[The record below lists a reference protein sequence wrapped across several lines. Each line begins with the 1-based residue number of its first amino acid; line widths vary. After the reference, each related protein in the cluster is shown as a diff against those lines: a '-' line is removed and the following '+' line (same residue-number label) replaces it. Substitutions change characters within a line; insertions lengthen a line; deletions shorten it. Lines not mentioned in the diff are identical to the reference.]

1 MIINKMQIQYHLH
14 VKGLRSTNYA
24 RQVRDTGRENDV
36 IDTLVNISAITYV
49 GIEIQKHKTIKTIE
63 EIKRVYTFNVDG
75 IPMSVV
81 GARWGRPSKN

>member
-1 MIINKMQIQYHLH
+1 MIINKTHIQYHLH

-49 GIEIQKHKTIKTIE
+49 GIEIQQHKTIE
-63 EIKRVYTFNVDG
+63 EIKRVYTFNGDG

>member
-1 MIINKMQIQYHLH
+1 MIINKTQIQYHLH

-36 IDTLVNISAITYV
+36 NDTLVNISAITCV
-49 GIEIQKHKTIKTIE
+49 GIEIQKHKTIE
-63 EIKRVYTFNVDG
+63 EIKRVYTFNGDG

-81 GARWGRPSKN
+81 GARWGRLSKN